1 MTAYTV
7 AVREK
12 SKVGPWLF
20 VNGADLH
27 IQDTTNGCK
36 PLSRDDA
43 AQAKACFLAG
53 AKRAGRKIDCR
64 IVRLCG
70 LTRDDARKGLAAIG
84 WTLRTV
90 DGEHRVNRKG
100 APEAHAY
107 YTTDLEDAVAT
118 ARYEQQR
125 QAMLAAA

>member
-1 MTAYTV
+1 M
-7 AVREK
+7 EESMK
-12 SKVGPWLF
+12 
-20 VNGADLH
+20 
-27 IQDTTNGCK
+27 
-36 PLSRDDA
+36 
-43 AQAKACFLAG
+43 
-53 AKRAGRKIDCR
+53 
-64 IVRLCG
+64 
-70 LTRDDARKGLAAIG
+70 RDDARRILRDLG
-84 WTLRTV
+84 WTLRTM